1 MSKYVMQVFELA
13 KKRGVP
19 TSEFVKSLNDL
30 GFECSSHLKRLTQE
44 DLDAIALLFN
54 PAGEVTQQQAPEL
67 FKEFKIP
74 ECASVVITKSA
85 EHEFTVSAIVT
96 SLVNGE
102 LVAEELERRVGFK
115 TKAEALIESD
125 LVAYKY
131 KTDRL

>member
-19 TSEFVKSLNDL
+19 TSEFVQTLNDL
-30 GFECSSHLKRLTQE
+30 GFECNSHLKKLTQE
-44 DLDAIALLFN
+44 DLDTIALLFN
-54 PAGEVTQQQAPEL
+54 PKTETQQAPEL

-74 ECASVVITKSA
+74 DCASVVITKLA
-85 EHEFTVSAIVT
+85 EHDFAVSAIRT
-96 SLVNGE
+96 SVVNGE